1 MPGLL
6 SGYVSNVSDRPYK
19 VHTVSSGRGVSR
31 LSGWSGT
38 APTQGDN
45 RRGGLH
51 MPYQT
56 WIFDAAKATGYPVV
70 EVAGWETR
78 GSSTFNPAG
87 LVWHH
92 TAGASSG
99 DAPTLSL
106 VVNGRSDL
114 PGPLSQFVL
123 GRSGTIYVV
132 AAGRANH
139 AGEGGWRGL
148 SGNASV
154 FGIEAEH
161 TGRSGTPWPAA
172 QLGAYLELSVELCK
186 RGGFDESMV
195 CGHKEWAPFRKID
208 PIDLDMDDMR
218 RRIAQ
223 AMEDDMN
230 PVPQPD
236 WLPDSVIDRLM
247 AEKVITVRPV
257 EEPLV
262 IWRMYVFQD
271 RTLTAAKRYAD
282 SVAGADEELRAAY
295 NTHRHPGLLSPA
307 PRPEDKV

>member
-1 MPGLL
+1 
-6 SGYVSNVSDRPYK
+6 
-19 VHTVSSGRGVSR
+19 
-31 LSGWSGT
+31 
-38 APTQGDN
+38 
-45 RRGGLH
+45 

-70 EVAGWETR
+70 EVAGWRTR

-92 TAGASSG
+92 TAGPASG

-106 VVNGRSDL
+106 VTNGRSDL

-161 TGRSGTPWPAA
+161 TGVRGVAWPTA
-172 QLGAYLELSVELCK
+172 QLDAYVKLSAELAK
-186 RGGFDESMV
+186 RAGFDAEMV
-195 CGHKEWAPFRKID
+195 CGHKEWAPRRKID
-208 PIDLDMDDMR
+208 PIDLDMDEMR
-218 RRIAQ
+218 RRIAL
-223 AMEDDMN
+223 AMEDEM
-230 PVPQPD
+230 PKIPKPD
-236 WLPDSVIDRLM
+236 WLNQSILDDLL
-247 AEKVITVRPV
+247 AAKVLVSMPT
-257 EEPLV
+257 EETLDY
-262 IWRMYVFQD
+262 WRMLVLQH
-271 RTLTAAKRYAD
+271 RTLQAARALAGSGAGD
-282 SVAGADEELRAAY
+282 HTHTVTVNSVAVV
-295 NTHRHPGLLSPA
+295 S
-307 PRPEDKV
+307 